1 MALRLKIESRDGAKI
16 ELNMEL
22 GKYRGKTWI
31 WAITGTEPEATAGV
45 KAEIGA
51 ALKPKCRGRGPGHGV
66 D

>member
-22 GKYRGKTWI
+22 GKYRGKT

-51 ALKPKCRGRGPGHGV
+51 ALKPKCRGRGQWS
-66 D
+66 